1 MQVRIQEPV
10 KKFSTDQRPV
20 AAGFFF
26 YGYQMKKLLLS
37 TILSAISFGAFSAAP
52 EIIFYGGEIITMD
65 KKTENAEAVSLRNG
79 RIEAVGKLDQLKKA
93 SDQNT
98 KMVNLQGKTLMP
110 GFVDAHLHVI
120 ATALCENVYLNLSNF
135 ELPYDTLDS
144 LVAKLKKYNDSL
156 PEGSW
161 VIAFG
166 VDPSRT
172 SPFMAELDADTLDKV
187 STKNPILVIN
197 QSGHLA
203 YANRKAF
210 EIAGVTDATPNPAGG
225 SYGRDSNG
233 KLNGKI
239 YEPPVIATI
248 MAKAPKP
255 TDAQMAEAFK
265 RTGQM
270 LSRAGVTTT
279 TDMSVGMFLGLEK
292 EYELLKELVHKGVIN
307 SRVRGYI
314 YSAVYPNDSTKF
326 KPNMGNEMFKL
337 IGIKIVSD
345 GSDQGLTG
353 AFNTPYLFPAHTHN
367 SGKLNYTNEE
377 FFNMAKP
384 RFDEGWQIS
393 THANGDRAIDQT
405 LQVYERLVQN
415 PNDAKTR
422 LRVEHFTVPSKKN
435 IETVNKLGATVSFTI
450 GHSDF
455 WGEAFHNHLLGPE
468 RGNNVDPS
476 NSLLKAGVVFSYHSD
491 SPVSPIAPL
500 TYVSQG
506 SSRLW
511 QAKPQK
517 VLNPNERISVYDAL
531 KAVTI
536 NPAYQLK
543 MENEIGSITEGKFAD
558 LVVLDKNPL
567 KTEPYEI
574 RSIKVLETWVNGK
587 KVH

>member
-1 MQVRIQEPV
+1 
-10 KKFSTDQRPV
+10 
-20 AAGFFF
+20 
-26 YGYQMKKLLLS
+26 MKKLLLS
-37 TILSAISFGAFSAAP
+37 SIFTALSFNAWSAPP
-52 EIIFYGGEIITMD
+52 EVIFYGGEIITMD
-65 KKTENAEAVSLRNG
+65 ESNENPEAISLSNG
-79 RIEAVGKLDQLKKA
+79 RIDAVGKLVQLKQM
-93 SDQNT
+93 SDQKT
-98 KMVNLQGKTLMP
+98 KLINLNGKTLMP

-120 ATALCENVYLNLSNF
+120 ATALCENIYLNLSNF

-144 LVAKLKKYNDSL
+144 LVSKLKKYNDSL

-210 EIAGVTDATPNPAGG
+210 EIAGVTDATPNPDGG
-225 SYGRDSNG
+225 SYGKDSNG

-239 YEPPVIATI
+239 YEPPVISTI

-270 LSRAGVTTT
+270 LAKAGVTTT
-279 TDMSVGMFLGLEK
+279 TDMSVGMFLGLEN
-292 EYELLKELVHKGVIN
+292 EYELLKELIHAGVIK

-314 YSAVYPNDSTKF
+314 YSAVYPKDTNKF
-326 KPNMGNEMFKL
+326 VPNMGNDMFKL
-337 IGIKIVSD
+337 IGVKIVSD

-367 SGKLNYTNEE
+367 SGNLNYSNEE
-377 FFNMAKP
+377 LFKIAQP

-405 LQVYERLVQN
+405 LEIYGRLLRK
-415 PNDAKTR
+415 PDDAKTR
-422 LRVEHFTVPSKKN
+422 LRIEHFTVPSKKN
-435 IETVNKLGATVSFTI
+435 IETVKRLGATVSFTI

-476 NSLLKAGVVFSYHSD
+476 NSLLREKIIFSYHSD

-531 KAVTI
+531 KAVTV

-543 MENEIGSITEGKFAD
+543 MENEIGSITKGKFAD

-574 RSIKVLETWVNGK
+574 RTIKVLETWVNGN
-587 KVH
+587 KVYAGQ